1 MEKNVG
7 GLDRKMRIASGALA
21 GLVSLVIL
29 AGYLQVDQL
38 FSLVLGVLSLMLL
51 GTAYSQKCPVC
62 NALGHSSYE
71 E

>member
-1 MEKNVG
+1 
-7 GLDRKMRIASGALA
+7 MRIASGALA